1 MKYTELYFEIQII
14 GGIIFSVVIASVC
27 ICHLIAHKIRKIKNR
42 KNKKHRS

>member
-14 GGIIFSVVIASVC
+14 GGIICSVVIASVC
-27 ICHLIAHKIRKIKNR
+27 IYYLIAGKIRRIKNR